1 MIDDYTGL
9 VEKLR
14 KDMRKTM
21 KPSRYQ
27 HSERT
32 ADTAR
37 KLCEMYDLDTD
48 KGFLAGLAHDICK
61 DYDDKAIMA
70 LVKKDGLPID
80 SIEKKH
86 NNTLLFKV
94 QPTDV
99 GAMLEYDSQAAW
111 ERVRDEIVAKLLPS
125 K

>member
-1 MIDDYTGL
+1 MTCWYYRIFSTDWI
-9 VEKLR
+9 ER
-14 KDMRKTM
+14 QA
-21 KPSRYQ
+21 PSGTVAPWTSPRLIKQ
-27 HSERT
+27 
-32 ADTAR
+32 
-37 KLCEMYDLDTD
+37 
-48 KGFLAGLAHDICK
+48 
-61 DYDDKAIMA
+61 
-70 LVKKDGLPID
+70 
-80 SIEKKH
+80 KKH